1 MPVSSRTNTL
11 LTPRLVGRAPF
22 RKIGISIPLTTPPAL
37 LPVGRWRAR
46 NIPSAVGDNLPV
58 PARSFWQTACTYR
71 PRRINPVQ
79 LPPDFRTTIL
89 AHRIAVNS
97 SLTCELTKPCRD
109 LPIRTFQNIGFSAE
123 SNVKTCPLL
132 LDLTPEVL

>member
-1 MPVSSRTNTL
+1 MQVSRPNVPL
-11 LTPRLVGRAPF
+11 LTPRFVGREHFP
-22 RKIGISIPLTTPPAL
+22 KIGITIPLTTPPAL
-37 LPVGRWRAR
+37 LQVGRCRPR
-46 NIPSAVGDNLPV
+46 NIPSAVRDTLPV

-79 LPPDFRTTIL
+79 LLPDFRITIL

-97 SLTCELTKPCRD
+97 SFTCELTKPCRD

-123 SNVKTCPLL
+123 SNVKIRPFMLYL
-132 LDLTPEVL
+132 RISDG